1 MNITTLNSQFHYNL
15 PLDFVPAG
23 YEETYMKLLGDKRK
37 IYSTVLDYLNSTIL
51 SVSFPGITF
60 PVVSNPQR
68 LHTKKIKWKT
78 VGNIFDMFEE
88 TITVTFI
95 NVDSNLNYIIFLD
108 ILMNHYMNTE
118 KAYDAPLII
127 TTIDINRKA
136 LYHIQFRDVIWTGLS
151 NNTFAFNDQTV
162 QSKNFTMTFEY
173 NFIDFE
179 NISNKTDI
187 ITGNSY
193 GGLTP
198 TN

>member
-1 MNITTLNSQFHYNL
+1 
-15 PLDFVPAG
+15 
-23 YEETYMKLLGDKRK
+23 
-37 IYSTVLDYLNSTIL
+37 
-51 SVSFPGITF
+51 
-60 PVVSNPQR
+60 
-68 LHTKKIKWKT
+68 
-78 VGNIFDMFEE
+78 
-88 TITVTFI
+88 
-95 NVDSNLNYIIFLD
+95 
-108 ILMNHYMNTE
+108 MNHYMNTE